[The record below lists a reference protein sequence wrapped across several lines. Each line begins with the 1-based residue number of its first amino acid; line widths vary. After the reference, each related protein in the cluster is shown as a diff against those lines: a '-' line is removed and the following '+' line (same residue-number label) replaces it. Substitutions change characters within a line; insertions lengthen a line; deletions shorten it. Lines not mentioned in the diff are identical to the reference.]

1 MSLMENGSL
10 SAADVAAVTRGGGNG
25 LFGGGYGDGGF
36 FWIIILF
43 LFAIFG
49 NNGWGNGFGCGNA
62 AAPIIAANQGS
73 SEVQR
78 VVDQQS
84 VMNGISDLAAAQ
96 SAGFANAEISRC
108 NLQNNVLQAMN
119 ANQAANQ
126 ANFTSVNAGIADLKY
141 VAATENCA
149 DRTLIQS
156 STRDVIDNTNDKFQ
170 AIMDK
175 MCQLELDSIKRDY
188 DAQLRAAEQRNNQ
201 LLAENQSLKFARS
214 QGAQTAQI
222 LANNEAQTTA
232 LEQYLAPVPKPAYIV
247 QNPNCCSPQVYGGC
261 GCGTR
266 MVG

>member
-1 MSLMENGSL
+1 MSLMENGCL
-10 SAADVAAVTRGGGNG
+10 SAADVAAVTRGNGG
-25 LFGGGYGDGGF
+25 FGNINDGGF

-49 NNGWGNGFGCGNA
+49 NNGWGNGFGGNNGA
-62 AAPIIAANQGS
+62 AVPLIMQGQQQ

-84 VMNGISDLAAAQ
+84 VMGGISTIQAQ
-96 SAGFANAEISRC
+96 VANGFSNAEISRC
-108 NLQNNVLQAMN
+108 NMQTNVLQAIN
-119 ANQAANQ
+119 QSQAAN
-126 ANFTSVNAGIADLKY
+126 AENFNAVNQGIADLKY

-156 STRDVIDNTNDKFQ
+156 STRDVMENTNNKVQ
-170 AIMDK
+170 AVMDK
-175 MCQLELDSIKRDY
+175 LCQLEMDTIKSNY
-188 DAQLRAAEQRNNQ
+188 EAQLRAAEQRNNQ
-201 LLAENQSLKFARS
+201 LISENQALKFQAS

-222 LANNEAQTTA
+222 LADNSSQTYQ

-247 QNPNCCSPQVYGGC
+247 QNPNCCQQQYYVGGC
-261 GCGTR
+261 GCGSR

>member
-25 LFGGGYGDGGF
+25 LFGNGYGDGGF

-49 NNGWGNGFGCGNA
+49 NNGWGNGFGGGCNS
-62 AAPIIAANQGS
+62 NNS
-73 SEVQR
+73 VSYDVQR
-78 VVDQQS
+78 VVDQQTTQ
-84 VMNGISDLAAAQ
+84 NGINTLQAQ
-96 SAGFANAEISRC
+96 VANGFANAEVSRC
-108 NLQNNVLQAMN
+108 NMSTNILQTLNQGQVATQAGFTGV
-119 ANQAANQ
+119 QA
-126 ANFTSVNAGIADLKY
+126 GLADVKY
-141 VAATENCA
+141 AVATENCA
-149 DRTLIQS
+149 DRNLLQQ
-156 STRDVIDNTNDKFQ
+156 STRDIMENTNSKVQ
-170 AIMDK
+170 AIQDK
-175 MCQLELDSIKRDY
+175 LCQLEMDSIRRDY
-188 DAQLRAAEQRNNQ
+188 EAQLRAADQKNNQ
-201 LLAENQSLKFARS
+201 LLSENQSLRFAAS

-247 QNPNCCSPQVYGGC
+247 QNPNCCSQPVYYGGC